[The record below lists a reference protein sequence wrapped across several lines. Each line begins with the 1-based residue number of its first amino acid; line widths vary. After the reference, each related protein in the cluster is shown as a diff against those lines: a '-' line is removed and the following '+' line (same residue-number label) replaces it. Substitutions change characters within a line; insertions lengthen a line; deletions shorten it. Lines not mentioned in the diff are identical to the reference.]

1 MNRRAFYT
9 LILRNVDE
17 RLEAEQKIRRLT
29 IESEHLREE
38 VEALRGFDGIVG
50 ESEPLLK
57 VLREVE
63 QVAKS
68 DATVLILGETG
79 TGKEV
84 IARAIHAASSR
95 RDKAL
100 VKVNCPVIPATL
112 IESEFFGHEKGAFT
126 GATAKRDGRFA
137 LADGGSIFLDE
148 IGELPLD
155 LQVKLLRVLQEG
167 EFEPVGSSHTRKVDV
182 RVLAA
187 TNRDLRQAVQDGAFR
202 EDLYYR
208 LNVFPIEV
216 PPLRDR
222 NGDIALLA
230 AAFMKKLAQRMG
242 RAVEPLSQEC
252 IRRLSEYSWPGN
264 VRELQNVIER
274 ALISSRGGRLD
285 PDRML
290 PESDQDKLHRAAAAP
305 ENTGRR
311 IRTVEEFQR
320 MERQNLILALEAAD
334 WRVAGENGAAR
345 LLGMNSSTLNS
356 RMKALGIERPRRA

>member
-1 MNRRAFYT
+1 M
-9 LILRNVDE
+9 
-17 RLEAEQKIRRLT
+17 
-29 IESEHLREE
+29 
-38 VEALRGFDGIVG
+38 
-50 ESEPLLK
+50 
-57 VLREVE
+57 
-63 QVAKS
+63 
-68 DATVLILGETG
+68 
-79 TGKEV
+79 
-84 IARAIHAASSR
+84 
-95 RDKAL
+95 
-100 VKVNCPVIPATL
+100 
-112 IESEFFGHEKGAFT
+112 
-126 GATAKRDGRFA
+126 
-137 LADGGSIFLDE
+137 
-148 IGELPLD
+148 
-155 LQVKLLRVLQEG
+155 
-167 EFEPVGSSHTRKVDV
+167 
-182 RVLAA
+182 LAA
-187 TNRDLRQAVQDGAFR
+187 THRDLRQAVQDGAFR

-252 IRRLSEYSWPGN
+252 IRRLREYSWPGN

-305 ENTGRR
+305 EDTGRR
-311 IRTVEEFQR
+311 IRTVEEVQR
-320 MERQNLILALEAAD
+320 MERQNLILAVEAAD
-334 WRVAGENGAAR
+334 GRVAGENGAAR